1 MKNSY
6 FLRLCAL
13 SMFCLGAFTLTVQSC
28 NKKESTDTEEV
39 AEEQNEAKFDNDS
52 TGVESETRE
61 NDSDF
66 LMKIAEVDMKEIEL
80 GKLAQKSANAD
91 VKALGAMM
99 VDGHTK
105 TSAEVKALAAA
116 KNISLPA
123 GPTEDVTK
131 AVEDFNKK
139 KADEFNKDYA
149 DKMVKGHEETIE
161 KVEKYIAE
169 GTDAEIKAWA
179 EKTLPVLRTHL
190 QHSQD
195 VQAKVK

>member
-6 FLRLCAL
+6 FLRLCAIA
-13 SMFCLGAFTLTVQSC
+13 MFGLGALTLTVQSC
-28 NKKESTDTEEV
+28 NKKESSDTEEV

-52 TGVESETRE
+52 TGVENESKE

-66 LMKIAEVDMKEIEL
+66 LMKVAEVDMKEIEL
-80 GKLAQKSANAD
+80 GKLAQKSTNAD
-91 VKALGAMM
+91 IKALGTMM

-105 TSAEVKALAAA
+105 TSAEVKALATA

-161 KVEKYIAE
+161 KFEKYVAE
-169 GTDAEIKAWA
+169 GTDADIKAFA
-179 EKTLPVLRTHL
+179 EKTLPALRLHL
-190 QHSQD
+190 QHSKD
-195 VQAKVK
+195 AQAKLK